1 MIILDAEKAFDK
13 IQKPLMGKTFNKQ
26 GTGVS
31 LNIKAR
37 YDKSTANIKLNSEK
51 LKAFPLTSGTRQGGW
66 LTHHFYSTQYWE
78 QEPEKSGGKKGIKGN
93 PRQKIHTKLYTSP
106 KTNCHSTRS

>member
-13 IQKPLMGKTFNKQ
+13 IQKPLMGKTLNKQ

-51 LKAFPLTSGTRQGGW
+51 LKAFPLRSGTRQ
-66 LTHHFYSTQYWE
+66 E
-78 QEPEKSGGKKGIKGN
+78 
-93 PRQKIHTKLYTSP
+93 
-106 KTNCHSTRS
+106 CHSRLSFNIVLKVLVKIIKEKK